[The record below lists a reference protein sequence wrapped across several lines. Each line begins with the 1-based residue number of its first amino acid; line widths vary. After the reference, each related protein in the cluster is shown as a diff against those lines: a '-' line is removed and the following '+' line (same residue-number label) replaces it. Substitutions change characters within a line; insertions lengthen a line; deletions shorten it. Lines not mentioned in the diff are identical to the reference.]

1 MVWAVTAGLI
11 SVTLPCCSFRRWND
25 KKAKMHY
32 VLFCMPEISPSKLYL
47 LRKGTD
53 ANRYRRWIAGTEY
66 TFANMSIHE
75 RLSVCT
81 DVCPAASCP
90 STSVT
95 ILTVGMRIILQLSQY
110 LHCRVQMSRENYIAG
125 VT

>member
-1 MVWAVTAGLI
+1 MVRAVTAGLT
-11 SVTLPCCSFRRWND
+11 SVTLPCCSFCRWND

-53 ANRYRRWIAGTEY
+53 VNRYERRIAGAEY
-66 TFANMSIHE
+66 AVANMSVHV

-81 DVCPAASCP
+81 DLCPAASCL

-95 ILTVGMRIILQLSQY
+95 ILTVRMRIILQLSQCLY
-110 LHCRVQMSRENYIAG
+110 CRVKISRGNYVAG

>member
-11 SVTLPCCSFRRWND
+11 SVTLPCCSFCRWND

-53 ANRYRRWIAGTEY
+53 VNRYRCWIAGAEY
-66 TFANMSIHE
+66 TIANMSIHVP
-75 RLSVCT
+75 LSLCT
-81 DVCPAASCP
+81 DLCPAASCP

-95 ILTVGMRIILQLSQY
+95 ILTVRMRIILQLSQY
-110 LHCRVQMSRENYIAG
+110 LYCHVKISRENYIAG